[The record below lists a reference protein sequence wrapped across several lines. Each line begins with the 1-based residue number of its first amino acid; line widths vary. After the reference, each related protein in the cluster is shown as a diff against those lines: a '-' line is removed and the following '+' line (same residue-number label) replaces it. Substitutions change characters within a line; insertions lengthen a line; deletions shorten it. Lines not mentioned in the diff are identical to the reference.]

1 MPKITLDKKIIIK
14 EIAKIDPQTFAKV
27 PRQFAPSKE
36 QIHDAAVIKQATQ
49 RASLEP
55 AFREQLV
62 KSPEKV
68 LGELRGKPLDKR
80 VDVRV
85 HVDTDSLRNIVV
97 PHAGIDIEEIS
108 EVELDALV
116 LRNSAL
122 QVCIMN

>member
-1 MPKITLDKKIIIK
+1 MPKVNLDKQIIVK
-14 EIAKIDPQTFAKV
+14 EIVKIDLQRFAKV
-27 PRQFAPSKE
+27 PTQFAPSKA
-36 QIHDAAVIKQATQ
+36 QVHDAGVIKQATQ
-49 RASLEP
+49 RAALDP

-62 KSPEKV
+62 RSPEKV

-85 HVDTDSLRNIVV
+85 HVDTDSVRNIVV
-97 PHAGIDIEEIS
+97 PHAGMEIEEIS

-122 QVCIMN
+122 QVCIMS